1 MTRNI
6 LRTALAAAIAAALMA
21 SGAAIAQNGDDD
33 TTTSVSDRFVISG
46 STPSPIDFA
55 GLKGDNKGKPLPK
68 GYSAV
73 GYRVSYTRGAIK
85 ALPTFV
91 VRCPVTKHLVTMGAS
106 EGRIAPQVVGLTP
119 FVRRRAFEYQG
130 SRSWGVVVDFDFRG
144 VAKGQTISGSV
155 YGLCR

>member
-1 MTRNI
+1 MTKNI

-21 SGAAIAQNGDDD
+21 SGAALALDSSSD
-33 TTTSVSDRFVISG
+33 TTTSVSDRTIISG
-46 STPSPIDFA
+46 SDPSPIDFP
-55 GLKGDNKGKPLPK
+55 GLKGDQRGKPLPS
-68 GYSAV
+68 GYAAV
-73 GYRVSYTRGAIK
+73 GYRVSYTRGAIE

-91 VRCPVTKHLVTMGAS
+91 VRCPVGKHLVTMGAS
-106 EGRIAPQVVGLTP
+106 QGRIAPQVVGLTP

-130 SRSWGVVVDFDFRG
+130 SRSWGVVVDFNVRG

>member
-1 MTRNI
+1 MTKTI
-6 LRTALAAAIAAALMA
+6 LRTALASAIAAALMV
-21 SGAAIAQNGDDD
+21 SGAAIAQNASDD
-33 TTTSVSDRFVISG
+33 TSTSVSDRTVISG
-46 STPSPIDFA
+46 NTPSPIDFP
-55 GLKGDNKGKPLPK
+55 GLKGDKPGQPLPK
-68 GYSAV
+68 GYAAV

-91 VRCPVTKHLVTMGAS
+91 VRCPAGKHLVTMGAS

-119 FVRRRAFEYQG
+119 FVRRRAFEYRG
-130 SRSWGVVVDFDFRG
+130 SSSWGVVVDFDFRG